1 MPERAEEIRRAHL
14 SDVMEA
20 LKTYAEAGHEIS
32 LETAYVAEDHGTI
45 TVSID
50 LSIYHPML
58 QRLSERRFNV
68 ASQADQTGRG

>member
-20 LKTYAEAGHEIS
+20 LKTYAEAGHEIG
-32 LETAYVAEDHGTI
+32 LDTAYLAEDRGTI

-50 LSIYHPML
+50 LSVFHPL
-58 QRLSERRFNV
+58 LRELSEKRFGV
-68 ASQADQTGRG
+68 AGQVDPGRG